1 MNDLNAF
8 LISMGISLLIFSPL
22 IISEFLNKYRFNS
35 KLFPALGPWDGMLSH
50 IDKTNYWYLYE
61 TYFYPHFEKWKFK
74 LNKTVKVCSLE
85 EWQVRNFVV
94 GREPCDIKGLEELQE
109 IEQQKYEMRRKYEES
124 YEYARK
130 HLYCI

>member
-1 MNDLNAF
+1 MSICITF
-8 LISMGISLLIFSPL
+8 IFFFPL
-22 IISEFLNKYRFNS
+22 IVSIVLDWFRFNS
-35 KLFPALGPWDGMLSH
+35 KLFPALGPWDGMISH
-50 IDKTNYWYLYE
+50 LDRTNYWYLYE
-61 TYFYPHFEKWKFK
+61 TYFYPHFEKCKFK

-85 EWQVRNFVV
+85 EWQVRNFIA
-94 GREPCDIKGLEELQE
+94 GREPCDIKGWEELQE